1 MSHSKL
7 PLSNPQ
13 TSSGERQP
21 ACRLVAAS
29 AHAPEDQPRA
39 AGTLVRVLGRPN
51 TLTAQR
57 VEVGIVL
64 HAMLGMQ
71 AAIDYFGKHG
81 VNDAVAERV
90 LSGAGRRRGNHD
102 ANGIRT

>member
-1 MSHSKL
+1 MSN
-7 PLSNPQ
+7 SNFPKSNIPSPSQ
-13 TSSGERQP
+13 TREP
-21 ACRLVAAS
+21 ACRLVAS
-29 AHAPEDQPRA
+29 HAPVQDEQPRPSECM
-39 AGTLVRVLGRPN
+39 VRSMGRPD

-64 HAMLGMQ
+64 HAMLGMS
-71 AAIDYFGKHG
+71 AATEYFGKHG

-90 LSGAGRRRGNHD
+90 LSPTGRRRGNHD